1 MVSSSKP
8 AAPFVFG
15 DIQKTR
21 HTYSGLPHP
30 LRPQFSSKA
39 DRRASDELI

>member
-15 DIQKTR
+15 DIQTTR
-21 HTYSGLPHP
+21 HTYLGLPP
-30 LRPQFSSKA
+30 FATPAIF
-39 DRRASDELI
+39 